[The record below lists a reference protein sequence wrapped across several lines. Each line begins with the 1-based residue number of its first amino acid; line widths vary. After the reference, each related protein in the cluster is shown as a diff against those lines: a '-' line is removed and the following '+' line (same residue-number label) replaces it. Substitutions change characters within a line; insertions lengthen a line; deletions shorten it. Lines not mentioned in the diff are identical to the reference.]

1 MSTWQHTRLRTDA
14 SSQAIVDEH
23 TRIHAGS
30 SGGARADDRLRDL
43 LDDISVAPLP
53 ASEETLTGERQGQIA
68 SSFSDMIEVH
78 TEPAAGRPFMD
89 LDRLD
94 G

>member
-23 TRIHAGS
+23 NRIHAGS
-30 SGGARADDRLRDL
+30 SGGERADDRLRNL